1 MKTDAEHC
9 INYIID
15 IKVAFVEYLEWY
27 AAFFRLLKIH
37 NRLCDLRH
45 FVANYDFDIRAC
57 TIKKACDNKAVAGIF
72 AVSAKH
78 GKAFADD
85 IVFFNDFVKTSSAC
99 AQH

>member
-1 MKTDAEHC
+1 MKADAEHC
-9 INYIID
+9 IDYIID
-15 IKVAFVEYLEWY
+15 IKAVFVEHLKRY
-27 AAFFRLLKIH
+27 AAFDCLLKIH

-57 TIKKACDNKAVAGIF
+57 AIKQACDNKAVAGIF

-78 GKAFADD
+78 GKAFAAD